1 MVVWVWCGYA
11 NVLLNS
17 FTGIGAKECQELTE
31 RYHIYLTSNGRISMA
46 GKWGVVVCVG
56 LYAYDVVGL
65 NGGNIR
71 YFAVHLD
78 KVVRGD

>member
-1 MVVWVWCGYA
+1 
-11 NVLLNS
+11 
-17 FTGIGAKECQELTE
+17 
-31 RYHIYLTSNGRISMA
+31 MA